1 MQRWFVLV
9 VTGLTAL
16 AALTAVSAAAPGERA
31 SAAAAAPVI
40 SSVSP
45 KTLAS
50 GQRTTIKG
58 RRFVTGKRRNT
69 VVFLGRR
76 GKRDD
81 VRVKATATTTR
92 KIVLKAPRVRLTAAN
107 ARASAATQAVSGP
120 LQVINALGKSKPSRA
135 KVTFD
140 QDKDG
145 LSNEREIQ
153 LGTNPRKADT
163 DGDGVRDGVDSDPL
177 HAPGDGSGIPGGGQ
191 GGPPPIPTDCPAAG
205 VAAAGAGPAS
215 SFGLGNV
222 LSEARSLV
230 SHSAVVG
237 ATKYCL
243 YRKTA
248 TTAYRLVGSGP
259 GPDAG
264 VITDGGSPTRNDDY
278 EFRTD
283 ALTATGVV
291 AGSNSLNARGATVI
305 PGATGWAGLNQ
316 GCASCGDASVAA
328 PSLQLSAPS
337 VRTGRRG
344 GLDRGLRA
352 PARAK
357 PGRRVVCPPTESAD
371 TGRRRICQRQ
381 SHHLRSAPGDR
392 PRWRGDWRRDSR
404 SSTSSSAATQVATTG
419 SGPATATGARPRSRS
434 T

>member
-1 MQRWFVLV
+1 MQRWFVFV

-16 AALTAVSAAAPGERA
+16 AAPTAVSAAAPGERA
-31 SAAAAAPVI
+31 SAAAAGPVI

-163 DGDGVRDGVDSDPL
+163 DGDGVRDG
-177 HAPGDGSGIPGGGQ
+177 
-191 GGPPPIPTDCPAAG
+191 
-205 VAAAGAGPAS
+205 
-215 SFGLGNV
+215 
-222 LSEARSLV
+222 R
-230 SHSAVVG
+230 
-237 ATKYCL
+237 
-243 YRKTA
+243 
-248 TTAYRLVGSGP
+248 
-259 GPDAG
+259 
-264 VITDGGSPTRNDDY
+264 
-278 EFRTD
+278 
-283 ALTATGVV
+283 
-291 AGSNSLNARGATVI
+291 
-305 PGATGWAGLNQ
+305 
-316 GCASCGDASVAA
+316 
-328 PSLQLSAPS
+328 
-337 VRTGRRG
+337 
-344 GLDRGLRA
+344 
-352 PARAK
+352 
-357 PGRRVVCPPTESAD
+357 
-371 TGRRRICQRQ
+371 
-381 SHHLRSAPGDR
+381 
-392 PRWRGDWRRDSR
+392 
-404 SSTSSSAATQVATTG
+404 
-419 SGPATATGARPRSRS
+419 
-434 T
+434 

>member
-1 MQRWFVLV
+1 MQRLFVLV

-163 DGDGVRDGVDSDPL
+163 DGDGVRDG
-177 HAPGDGSGIPGGGQ
+177 
-191 GGPPPIPTDCPAAG
+191 
-205 VAAAGAGPAS
+205 
-215 SFGLGNV
+215 
-222 LSEARSLV
+222 R
-230 SHSAVVG
+230 
-237 ATKYCL
+237 
-243 YRKTA
+243 
-248 TTAYRLVGSGP
+248 
-259 GPDAG
+259 
-264 VITDGGSPTRNDDY
+264 
-278 EFRTD
+278 
-283 ALTATGVV
+283 
-291 AGSNSLNARGATVI
+291 
-305 PGATGWAGLNQ
+305 
-316 GCASCGDASVAA
+316 
-328 PSLQLSAPS
+328 
-337 VRTGRRG
+337 
-344 GLDRGLRA
+344 
-352 PARAK
+352 
-357 PGRRVVCPPTESAD
+357 
-371 TGRRRICQRQ
+371 
-381 SHHLRSAPGDR
+381 
-392 PRWRGDWRRDSR
+392 
-404 SSTSSSAATQVATTG
+404 
-419 SGPATATGARPRSRS
+419 
-434 T
+434 

>member
-1 MQRWFVLV
+1 MR
-9 VTGLTAL
+9 
-16 AALTAVSAAAPGERA
+16 P
-31 SAAAAAPVI
+31 
-40 SSVSP
+40 
-45 KTLAS
+45 
-50 GQRTTIKG
+50 
-58 RRFVTGKRRNT
+58 
-69 VVFLGRR
+69 
-76 GKRDD
+76 
-81 VRVKATATTTR
+81 ATA
-92 KIVLKAPRVRLTAAN
+92 A
-107 ARASAATQAVSGP
+107 
-120 LQVINALGKSKPSRA
+120 
-135 KVTFD
+135 
-140 QDKDG
+140 
-145 LSNEREIQ
+145 
-153 LGTNPRKADT
+153 
-163 DGDGVRDGVDSDPL
+163 
-177 HAPGDGSGIPGGGQ
+177 GSLAGA

-305 PGATGWAGLNQ
+305 PGVTGWAGLNQ
-316 GCASCGDASVAA
+316 TCATCGACERRAPCSSSCR
-328 PSLQLSAPS
+328 LQRRA
-337 VRTGRRG
+337 GGRG

-357 PGRRVVCPPTESAD
+357 SGRRVVCPPIESAD
-371 TGRRRICQRQ
+371 TGRRRIRQRQ

-392 PRWRGDWRRDSR
+392 PRWRGRLGAGTAVHQRRAAAVSR
-404 SSTSSSAATQVATTG
+404 AAVYRGPGQRQQREPDHGVGRPASFEGSPDALITNVVSDRRPAAGQASTRFVSRRTAIPTTTVPPDGSPDDILLVPARAISRRPDHRLALAARAGAAGDRLSSPASIRSTSAGSRAATSSRTSAARCRLR
-419 SGPATATGARPRSRS
+419 RPRRRRS
-434 T
+434 